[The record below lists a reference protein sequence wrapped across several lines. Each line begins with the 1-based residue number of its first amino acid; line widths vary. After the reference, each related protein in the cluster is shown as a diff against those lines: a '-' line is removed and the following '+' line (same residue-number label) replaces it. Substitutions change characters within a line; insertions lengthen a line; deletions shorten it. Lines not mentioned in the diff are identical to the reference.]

1 MPKLRLSEV
10 IAENSIDV
18 DALSL
23 DIREAITR
31 VLVRENTLD
40 KLNAEIAKDLRAIA
54 DSLNVSIFDLLTP
67 AEKFYRLKIFENLTE
82 PEYSG
87 SQKEKLEKLF
97 AKLPSYSKISFTL
110 LALYATQ
117 VLPESILKGS
127 DLKQV
132 CKVLGIS
139 VENLKEISTEPNQTI
154 SVESI
159 LISLGISLDELSMLL
174 EIPKKFI
181 PWISKEPKIVN
192 VLEQERRFRI
202 PRIDDRAFLFR
213 GVEERGE
220 FFITEELTESD
231 MCNLFPI
238 FCHIQ

>member
-127 DLKQV
+127 DLK
-132 CKVLGIS
+132 
-139 VENLKEISTEPNQTI
+139 NLKEISTEPNQTI